1 MRCRSWVRA
10 HEKYKELKEV
20 LRKRE
25 LQGGYGSRASRPADG
40 ERDSG
45 RRDADRDRDRQRESD
60 R

>member
-1 MRCRSWVRA
+1 VRA

-25 LQGGYGSRASRPADG
+25 LQGGYASRASRPADG

-45 RRDADRDRDRQRESD
+45 RRDADRDRDRRRESD